1 MLIIHKFIYIM
12 RIVFFLSILFTTCQS
27 HDFISF
33 ENLQKNSVDGQTIFY
48 YHDKKFS
55 GKVYKKSNDKISLEF
70 ELKDGKYNGYFKEF
84 HLGGSIKKEL
94 NYENGILQGYENN
107 YFENGL
113 MSETVNYN
121 NGKFHGSRFVYW
133 ENGIVKEKNTFNNGV
148 LVGNTTH
155 YYSNGKIRKEIKF
168 DSQGKKDGKWVDY
181 DAKGNKIKVEY
192 FKNGIKLN

>member
-1 MLIIHKFIYIM
+1 M
-12 RIVFFLSILFTTCQS
+12 RTVILLSILFVTCQS
-27 HDFISF
+27 DDFISF
-33 ENLQKNSVDGQTIFY
+33 EKLQENSIEGQTIFY
-48 YHDKKFS
+48 YDNKKFS

-70 ELKDGKYNGYFKEF
+70 ELKDGRYNGFFKEF
-84 HLGGSIKKEL
+84 YPGGSIKKEV

-107 YFENGL
+107 YFENGV

-148 LVGNTTH
+148 LVGNTTY

-168 DSQGKKDGKWVDY
+168 DSQGKKDGEWIDY
-181 DAKGNKIKVEY
+181 DAEGNKIKVEY
-192 FKNGIKLN
+192 FKSGIKLD